1 LRADL
6 NALKVQEQEA
16 LEALQ
21 SQEREQERLVAEEER
36 YWREYSK
43 SRRQL
48 LQTED
53 EQRRYG

>member
-1 LRADL
+1 MRADL